1 MNEEDVF
8 VSDDTNTTESEKDT
22 LSSDELI
29 QIVKSLQ
36 SENEILRDQ
45 IEEGTTEEASTEIPG
60 VVIPPS
66 VDGQLYLSG
75 QAENVTLNDIYSV
88 TLSFRNICLLF
99 FLLVCGFC
107 LFKAFKSL
115 IYKIFNI

>member
-1 MNEEDVF
+1 MDENDVIFESTED
-8 VSDDTNTTESEKDT
+8 STEDS
-22 LSSDELI
+22 LSTGELI
-29 QIVKSLQ
+29 QIVKTLQ
-36 SENEILRDQ
+36 SENEVLREQ
-45 IEEGTTEEASTEIPG
+45 IEESTTEAASTEILG
-60 VVIPPS
+60 VVLPPS

-88 TLSFRNICLLF
+88 TLSFRNICFLF

-107 LFKAFKSL
+107 LFKAFKSI

>member
-1 MNEEDVF
+1 MDENEVIYESTED
-8 VSDDTNTTESEKDT
+8 SSENV
-22 LSSDELI
+22 LSTRELV
-29 QIVKSLQ
+29 QIVKYLQ
-36 SENEILRDQ
+36 AENETLRGQ
-45 IEEGTTEEASTEIPG
+45 IEESTTEEASTELSG
-60 VVIPPS
+60 VVLPPS

-88 TLSFRNICLLF
+88 TLSFRNICFLF

-107 LFKAFKSL
+107 LFKAFKSI